1 MSGKK
6 LLYSVHT
13 ISKYTKLQSWI
24 QIEEEEKIQGGQW
37 IQILQNFGNGYILT
51 EIPNK
56 WIKIIHYVREEVFMY
71 TLFQFP
77 GTDAKYKK
85 LQRWIQI
92 NNKKIQCGY
101 RYYKIS
107 EMDTNFLKFLL
118 MDTTYRGTSH
128 IEFRKYISIQNIIY
142 FFF

>member
-1 MSGKK
+1 MPGKK
-6 LLYSVHT
+6 LLYT
-13 ISKYTKLQSWI
+13 LFQNIQNFRAGYKLKKKKNS
-24 QIEEEEKIQGGQW
+24 GW
-37 IQILQNFGNGYILT
+37 IQILQNFRNGYRYILT

-92 NNKKIQCGY
+92 NIKKNSVWIQILQNFGNGY
-101 RYYKIS
+101 KFSKIFI
-107 EMDTNFLKFLL
+107 DG
-118 MDTTYRGTSH
+118 YH
-128 IEFRKYISIQNIIY
+128 
-142 FFF
+142 